1 MGREHVVGLYLDTT
15 DALLINLGAGYIIV
29 FTLGKVI
36 KLYNFC
42 TSLHVILPKKILRNK
57 FPQLN

>member
-1 MGREHVVGLYLDTT
+1 MGLYLDTT

-36 KLYNFC
+36 KLYRYNFG
-42 TSLHVILPKKILRNK
+42 TSLHVIL
-57 FPQLN
+57 

>member
-1 MGREHVVGLYLDTT
+1 MGLYLDTT

-36 KLYNFC
+36 KLYN
-42 TSLHVILPKKILRNK
+42 TMGELYDVQIRL
-57 FPQLN
+57 